1 METVDASDVPAT
13 NENRESSDNSAI
25 TQVIGIEQEQ
35 TGANQ
40 EILIPLIALDE
51 PLSSTTINALKAN
64 DLKSKKCVNCTTEH
78 LAELLSSLDGL
89 KTLRHPELN
98 NVYSCLENS

>member
-40 EILIPLIALDE
+40 EILIPLISLDE
-51 PLSSTTINALKAN
+51 PLSLIIINALKAN
-64 DLKSKKCVNCTTEH
+64 DLNQRY
-78 LAELLSSLDGL
+78 G
-89 KTLRHPELN
+89 
-98 NVYSCLENS
+98 

>member
-40 EILIPLIALDE
+40 EIIIPLIAL
-51 PLSSTTINALKAN
+51 LLTIINALKAN
-64 DLKSKKCVNCTTEH
+64 DLKSKN
-78 LAELLSSLDGL
+78 
-89 KTLRHPELN
+89 
-98 NVYSCLENS
+98 